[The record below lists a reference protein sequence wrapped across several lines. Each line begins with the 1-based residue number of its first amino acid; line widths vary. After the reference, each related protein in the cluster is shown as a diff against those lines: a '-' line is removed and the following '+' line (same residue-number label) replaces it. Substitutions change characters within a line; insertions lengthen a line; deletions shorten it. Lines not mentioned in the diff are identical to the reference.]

1 MRRTLP
7 FFALFALA
15 SPGLASSQNF
25 EAVQIRTQQVSS
37 GVYMLLGQGGNIGVF
52 VGEDGVFVIDDQYA
66 PLTDKILAAIG
77 AITSEPVRFVFNT
90 HWHGDHTGGN
100 ENLGRTGALI
110 VAHENV
116 RERLSMDQVLERV
129 GREPASAPAAPD
141 GALPVITF
149 AEDVTFHLNGD
160 ELHAFHVSNAHTDGD
175 AIVHFRRANVVHMG
189 DTFFRDRFPFIDTAT
204 GGSIDDQID
213 PRALAALPQNG
224 AVVMGRGTKTVTVF
238 SDFRCGYCK
247 RLHETLET
255 LNVKVVERPISVLG
269 TRPIS
274 EAVICSPDKRRAVNQ
289 AYDGGSITTG
299 SECDTSGLD
308 ANEAFARRHGFNGT
322 PVIVREDGAVVHG
335 YRPREFLESWIQ
347 GSAS

>member
-1 MRRTLP
+1 MSRTVL

-25 EAVQIRTQQVSS
+25 DAVEIRTRQVSS
-37 GVYMLLGQGGNIGVF
+37 NVYMFLGQGGNIGVF
-52 VGEDGVFVIDDQYA
+52 VGEDGVFVIDDQFA

-100 ENLGRTGALI
+100 ENLGRAGALI
-110 VAHENV
+110 VAHKNV

-129 GREPASAPAAPD
+129 GREPAAAAAAPE

-160 ELHAFHVSNAHTDGD
+160 ELYAFHVANAHTDGD

-204 GGSIDDQID
+204 GGSIDGVIAAAGA
-213 PRALAALPQNG
+213 ALALMDSRTRVIPGHGALSTREDLRAYRDALKSMRD
-224 AVVMGRGTKTVTVF
+224 AVAALMEEGH
-238 SDFRCGYCK
+238 S
-247 RLHETLET
+247 LERIQDS
-255 LNVKVVERPISVLG
+255 RPIQDQA
-269 TRPIS
+269 
-274 EAVICSPDKRRAVNQ
+274 EAWGQ
-289 AYDGGSITTG
+289 
-299 SECDTSGLD
+299 
-308 ANEAFARRHGFNGT
+308 NEAAERNFVATIHHGL
-322 PVIVREDGAVVHG
+322 A
-335 YRPREFLESWIQ
+335 Q
-347 GSAS
+347 

>member
-1 MRRTLP
+1 MLKNLTLKR
-7 FFALFALA
+7 L
-15 SPGLASSQNF
+15 
-25 EAVQIRTQQVSS
+25 
-37 GVYMLLGQGGNIGVF
+37 M
-52 VGEDGVFVIDDQYA
+52 
-66 PLTDKILAAIG
+66 
-77 AITSEPVRFVFNT
+77 
-90 HWHGDHTGGN
+90 HGDHKAGLVRTVQAVGILGAGGVLA
-100 ENLGRTGALI
+100 LGAQALAQSSSDAA
-110 VAHENV
+110 VQQALA
-116 RERLSMDQVLERV
+116 ERLPKTEITAIDCEKIEGVCEVQARQNLFYIDHGARYLIIGRVYDMETKQDLTAARLLEMNPDMLI
-129 GREPASAPAAPD
+129 GGGGGESATASADMQAPAA
-141 GALPVITF
+141 
-149 AEDVTFHLNGD
+149 GD
-160 ELHAFHVSNAHTDGD
+160 
-175 AIVHFRRANVVHMG
+175 
-189 DTFFRDRFPFIDTAT
+189 AT

-289 AYDGGSITTG
+289 AYDGGSITAG

-308 ANEAFARRHGFNGT
+308 ANEAFARLHGFNGT

>member
-1 MRRTLP
+1 MLKNLTLKR
-7 FFALFALA
+7 L
-15 SPGLASSQNF
+15 
-25 EAVQIRTQQVSS
+25 
-37 GVYMLLGQGGNIGVF
+37 M
-52 VGEDGVFVIDDQYA
+52 
-66 PLTDKILAAIG
+66 
-77 AITSEPVRFVFNT
+77 
-90 HWHGDHTGGN
+90 HGDHKAGLVRTVQAVGILGAGGVLA
-100 ENLGRTGALI
+100 LGAQALAQSSSDAA
-110 VAHENV
+110 VQQALA
-116 RERLSMDQVLERV
+116 ERLPKTEITAIDCEKIEGVCEVQARQNLFYIDHGARYLIIGRVYDMETKQDLTAARLLEMNPDMLI
-129 GREPASAPAAPD
+129 GGGGGESATASADMQAPAA
-141 GALPVITF
+141 G
-149 AEDVTFHLNGD
+149 N
-160 ELHAFHVSNAHTDGD
+160 
-175 AIVHFRRANVVHMG
+175 
-189 DTFFRDRFPFIDTAT
+189 AT

-308 ANEAFARRHGFNGT
+308 ANEAFARQHGFNGT